1 MHEEDSIFVYVPC
14 LLAHISVCCFCTR
27 FFLSSFSEFCECVLC
42 VFACFS
48 YFCFFVF
55 GYMVVVVV
63 VDVFVGSGPSPSL
76 SPSLSSE
83 P

>member
-1 MHEEDSIFVYVPC
+1 MHEEDSMFVYVPC

-42 VFACFS
+42 VFAWLSFFFFS
-48 YFCFFVF
+48 VF
-55 GYMVVVVV
+55 GYMVVVV
-63 VDVFVGSGPSPSL
+63 DVFVRSGPSLSL

>member
-1 MHEEDSIFVYVPC
+1 MFVCISC
-14 LLAHISVCCFCTR
+14 LLAHLSLCCLCTR

-42 VFACFS
+42 VFAWLS

-55 GYMVVVVV
+55 GYMVVVV
-63 VDVFVGSGPSPSL
+63 DVFVRSGPSPSL